1 MTGPSNEAGRGG
13 WHTVNIWTVAAL
25 VALLNLPFGYWRGN
39 SGKLSRQWFLA
50 VHLPVPFVI
59 ALRIMSGLGFHL
71 ATLPIMI
78 GAYFV
83 GQFLGGMLNQWA
95 KNHAKSPVTACLV
108 MDALSGIR
116 NVIPR

>member
-1 MTGPSNEAGRGG
+1 MSL
-13 WHTVNIWTVAAL
+13 WTVAAL
-25 VALLNLPFGYWRGN
+25 VALLNLPFGYWRAN
-39 SGKLSRQWFLA
+39 VDKFSRQWFLA
-50 VHLPVPFVI
+50 VHVPVLFVI
-59 ALRIMSGLGFHL
+59 ALRVMSGLGFHL

-108 MDALSGIR
+108 MDAVSGLR
-116 NVIPR
+116 NCQK